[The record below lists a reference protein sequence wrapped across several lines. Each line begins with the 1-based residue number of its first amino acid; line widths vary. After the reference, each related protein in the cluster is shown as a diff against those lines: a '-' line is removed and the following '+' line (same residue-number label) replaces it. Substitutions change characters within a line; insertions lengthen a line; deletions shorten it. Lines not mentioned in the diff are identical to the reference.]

1 MTTSG
6 PPNLISEYSRQLRI
20 GEYATTTAHVAKNKT
35 AKTLDKRLQTAAASS
50 EFWRKFADICRK
62 SVQES

>member
-20 GEYATTTAHVAKNKT
+20 GEYATTTGHVAKNKT
-35 AKTLDKRLQTAAASS
+35 AKTLDKRLQTFFIL
-50 EFWRKFADICRK
+50 ERCKG
-62 SVQES
+62 VQNV